1 MPTPPIH
8 VPDPEDLAGLQLA
21 AREYL
26 FVGMWNAEQLA
37 AEGGPIVPVASK
49 GINFR
54 DLAGN
59 EFIDA
64 IGGMYFR
71 NVGYGRDEIA
81 AAVARQLEQVSMG
94 VYAAAAPA
102 TIRLAARLAQLAP
115 GDLSRT
121 FFTTGGSEANET
133 SLKLAQAYHVRQGAR
148 GRFKV
153 ISRRGSYHGATYG
166 TQWLGGHPGFPRTDY
181 QPMPAHVAHIG
192 QPNPYRCEYG
202 GRTPEECAELCAW
215 ALEEAILF
223 HGPESVSAFIGEPVS
238 QPLGGVVPGPGYWPR
253 VREICDRYGVLL
265 IFDEV
270 ITGFGRLGAWFGA
283 DYFGVTPDIMSFAK
297 GITSGYFP
305 YGGSIATRRV
315 ADAFLGGA
323 DRTFKHMF
331 TYTGH
336 PAGAAAGQ
344 VNQDIIERE
353 GLVDNA
359 RARGEQLRERLAETM
374 ARHPIVGD
382 ARGVGLLQGL
392 ELVRDRRT
400 KEHFPAEAGLG
411 ARLTESLRKRGVWLR
426 VPAFVLPIAPPLV
439 ISTQEIDH
447 LSDVVDAALGEV
459 ERELGL
465 SPR

>member
-1 MPTPPIH
+1 M
-8 VPDPEDLAGLQLA
+8 
-21 AREYL
+21 
-26 FVGMWNAEQLA
+26 
-37 AEGGPIVPVASK
+37 
-49 GINFR
+49 
-54 DLAGN
+54 
-59 EFIDA
+59 
-64 IGGMYFR
+64 
-71 NVGYGRDEIA
+71 
-81 AAVARQLEQVSMG
+81 
-94 VYAAAAPA
+94 
-102 TIRLAARLAQLAP
+102 
-115 GDLSRT
+115 
-121 FFTTGGSEANET
+121 
-133 SLKLAQAYHVRQGAR
+133 RQGAR

-202 GRTPEECAELCAW
+202 GRTPEECAELCAR

-336 PAGAAAGQ
+336 PGGRGRRPGQ
-344 VNQDIIERE
+344 P
-353 GLVDNA
+353 GHH
-359 RARGEQLRERLAETM
+359 RARGAGGQRPR
-374 ARHPIVGD
+374 ARRAAPRASRRDDGAASHRGRR
-382 ARGVGLLQGL
+382 ARGGPPAGA
-392 ELVRDRRT
+392 RAGARPPT

-439 ISTQEIDH
+439 ISAQEIDH

>member
-1 MPTPPIH
+1 MTNPPVH
-8 VPDPEDLAGLQLA
+8 VPDPEDLSGLLRA
-21 AREYL
+21 AREHL
-26 FVGMWNAEQLA
+26 FVGMINAEQLA
-37 AEGGPIVPVASK
+37 EEGGPAIPVASK
-49 GINFR
+49 GIHFR

-59 EFIDA
+59 EYVDA

-71 NVGYGRDEIA
+71 NVGYGREEIA
-81 AAVARQLEQVSMG
+81 AAVAQQLNQVSMG

-102 TIRLAARLAQLAP
+102 TIRLAARLAQLTP

-166 TQWLGGHPGFPRTDY
+166 TQWLGGHPGFPRGDY
-181 QPMPAHVAHIG
+181 QPTPAHAVHIG

-202 GRTPEECAELCAW
+202 GRTPEECAERCAR

-223 HGPESVSAFIGEPVS
+223 HGPESVSAFLAEPVS
-238 QPLGGVVPGPGYWPR
+238 QPLGGVVAGPGYWPR

-283 DYFGVTPDIMSFAK
+283 DYVGVTPDIMSFAK

-315 ADAFLGGA
+315 ADAFQGGPE
-323 DRTFKHMF
+323 RTFKHMF

-336 PAGAAAGQ
+336 PAGAAAALA
-344 VNQDIIERE
+344 NLDILERE
-353 GLVDNA
+353 RLVDNA
-359 RARGEQLRERLAETM
+359 RERGAQLAARLADVK

-382 ARGVGLLQGL
+382 ARGAGLLQGL
-392 ELVRDRRT
+392 ELVRDRER
-400 KEHFPAEAGLG
+400 KEHFPPEAGLA
-411 ARLTESLRKRGVWLR
+411 ARLTESLKRRGVWLR

-439 ISTQEIDH
+439 ISTSELDR
-447 LSDVVDAALGEV
+447 LCDAVDAALGEV
-459 ERELGL
+459 ERALGVNG
-465 SPR
+465 R